1 MVAGEVAQGDLRKL
15 IADLNAQME
24 AYPRQ
29 NKNCVEFYEKYKL
42 KYEELDSKF
51 EQQQKTEEQ
60 IAELLVQLRQKKAKS
75 IEENFKLLSL
85 NFSSIFKSV
94 VKAGSAQLKLV
105 KMVPADSQQSH
116 PSQYPDSQQEQFTI
130 GDTLYK
136 GIRVLV
142 SFTSEQAGSEDRE

>member
-1 MVAGEVAQGDLRKL
+1 MAAGELTQADLRKL
-15 IADLNAQME
+15 IAELNTQLDAF
-24 AYPRQ
+24 PRQ

-75 IEENFKLLSL
+75 IEENFKILSL
-85 NFSSIFKSV
+85 NFASIFKSV

-105 KMVPADSQQSH
+105 KMMPADSQQSH
-116 PSQYPDSQQEQFTI
+116 PSQFPSIQQDQFTI

-142 SFTSEQAGSEDRE
+142 SFTNAQAEAEDQE